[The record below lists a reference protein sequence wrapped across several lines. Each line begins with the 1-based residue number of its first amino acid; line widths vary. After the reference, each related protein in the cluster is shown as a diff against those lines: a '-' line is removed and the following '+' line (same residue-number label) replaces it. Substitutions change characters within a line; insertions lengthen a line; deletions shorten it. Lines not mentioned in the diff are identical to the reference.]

1 MARKREIDPLE
12 VIRAAAAAEK
22 RELDLANVALALAAL
37 DHSDTSLRPYQA
49 HLHELAGDIAAR
61 KDKNLRGSAVAAFVR
76 DVVADKHGYTGD
88 SKTYDDTANAD
99 LIRVIDR
106 RRGLPVAL
114 GILYIHVARA
124 AGAKA
129 CGLNFPGHFLVSIDS
144 GGERV
149 VIDPFN
155 EGASLETG
163 EMEALRERMTGQS
176 GDWRPGEAPPMSDRA
191 VLMRLLNN
199 IRTRARAVADA
210 NRMADVIE
218 RMLMLDAS
226 DAELWFELGLGYAA
240 TERPGAGLK
249 ALDRALT
256 LERTAPWVAQA
267 AELSRDLRRKLN

>member
-1 MARKREIDPLE
+1 MARKRELDPLE
-12 VIRAAAAAEK
+12 LIRAAAAAEK
-22 RELDLANVALALAAL
+22 QELDLARVALALAAL
-37 DHSDTSLRPYQA
+37 DHPDVTLQPYEA
-49 HLHELAGDIAAR
+49 HLRDLAAEISARRGKGLRASAIAA
-61 KDKNLRGSAVAAFVR
+61 LVR
-76 DVVADKHGYTGD
+76 DIIADQFGYAGD

-99 LIRVIDR
+99 MIRVIDR

-124 AGAKA
+124 SGARA
-129 CGLNFPGHFLVSIDS
+129 CGLNFPGHFLIAIES

-163 EMEALRERMTGQS
+163 DMEALRERMTGQP

-199 IRTRARAVADA
+199 IRTRARAAADA
-210 NRMADVIE
+210 TRMAQVIE

-249 ALDRALT
+249 ALDQALR

>member
-1 MARKREIDPLE
+1 M
-12 VIRAAAAAEK
+12 IRAAAAAEK
-22 RELDLANVALALAAL
+22 KELDLASVALALAAL
-37 DHSDTSLRPYQA
+37 DHPGVTLKPYEA
-49 HLHELAGDIAAR
+49 HLRELAAEISAR
-61 KDKNLRGSAVAAFVR
+61 KGKGLRASAVAALVR
-76 DVVADKHGYTGD
+76 DVIADKFGYTGD

-99 LIRVIDR
+99 LIKVIDR

-129 CGLNFPGHFLVSIDS
+129 CGLNFPGHFLIAIES

-163 EMEALRERMTGQS
+163 DMEALRERMTGQS

-199 IRTRARAVADA
+199 IRTRARAAADA
-210 NRMADVIE
+210 GRMAEVIE

-249 ALDRALT
+249 ALDQALR

>member
-1 MARKREIDPLE
+1 MVRKRESDPLE

-22 RELDLANVALALAAL
+22 RELDLAGVALALAAL
-37 DHSDTSLRPYQA
+37 DHPSLTLKPYEE
-49 HLHELAGDIAAR
+49 HLSELAGEIAAR
-61 KDKNLRGSAVAAFVR
+61 KGKGLKGGAVAALVR
-76 DVVADKHGYTGD
+76 DVIADKYGYAGD
-88 SKTYDDTANAD
+88 AKTYDDTANAD

-129 CGLNFPGHFLVSIDS
+129 CGLNFPGHFLIAIES

-155 EGASLETG
+155 EGASLEPG
-163 EMEALRERMTGQS
+163 EMESLRERMTGQS

-199 IRTRARAVADA
+199 IRTRARAAADA
-210 NRMADVIE
+210 NRMAQVIE

-249 ALDRALT
+249 ALDQALR
-256 LERTAPWVAQA
+256 LERAAPWVAQA

>member
-1 MARKREIDPLE
+1 LARKREIDPLE
-12 VIRAAAAAEK
+12 LIRAAAAAEK
-22 RELDLANVALALAAL
+22 QELDLASVALALAAL
-37 DHSDTSLRPYQA
+37 DHPDVALKPYEA
-49 HLHELAGDIAAR
+49 HLRDLAAEISAR
-61 KDKNLRGSAVAAFVR
+61 KGKGLRGSAIAALVR
-76 DVVADKHGYTGD
+76 DVIADKFGYAGD

-99 LIRVIDR
+99 LIKVIDR

-129 CGLNFPGHFLVSIDS
+129 CGLNFPGHFLIAIES

-163 EMEALRERMTGQS
+163 DMESLRERMTGQS

-199 IRTRARAVADA
+199 IRTRARAAADA
-210 NRMADVIE
+210 NRMAEVIE

-249 ALDRALT
+249 ALDQALR